1 MDASQQFVPNASP
14 WQISNLKGLQSQLQ
28 AQLIQQGWDRTN
40 QALDDARQKA
50 AKGAQEWAASAL
62 APIDEL
68 QSKLDQAVKMK
79 DAFFA
84 VPRSAEESARFM
96 RSYNQQI
103 AQAAQAYNS
112 GVGKTASVH
121 ARASLSDPLSG
132 LSNMVAGLTVKSIG
146 VDGDTALTAYVQ
158 GVAKLVNEYDKAIAK
173 GASVTRAT
181 AEYDEGIKA
190 LSADLAV
197 ATAKQNAAVAAY
209 QQAVDA

>member
-14 WQISNLKGLQSQLQ
+14 GQISNLKGLQSQLQ

-84 VPRSAEESARFM
+84 VPRSADESARFM

-103 AQAAQAYNS
+103 ALAA
-112 GVGKTASVH
+112 
-121 ARASLSDPLSG
+121 
-132 LSNMVAGLTVKSIG
+132 
-146 VDGDTALTAYVQ
+146 
-158 GVAKLVNEYDKAIAK
+158 
-173 GASVTRAT
+173 
-181 AEYDEGIKA
+181 
-190 LSADLAV
+190 
-197 ATAKQNAAVAAY
+197 
-209 QQAVDA
+209 